1 MTARTKV
8 DKAAQYAHTLDEET
22 QATLNSVRSKNNKAI
37 KWFVISWTIL
47 FLLAVGGI
55 IKQTQIANQSKNHL
69 DCIVKLFTTP
79 LPKDQRSRTI
89 SNPNTTCNINFQ
101 K

>member
-1 MTARTKV
+1 MTKSRV
-8 DKAAQYAHTLDEET
+8 DKASEHAKALDEET
-22 QATLNSVRSKNNKAI
+22 QALLHSVRSKNNKAV

-79 LPKDQRSRTI
+79 IPKDQRSRTI

>member
-1 MTARTKV
+1 MTKSRV
-8 DKAAQYAHTLDEET
+8 DKASEHANTLDTET
-22 QATLNSVRSKNNKAI
+22 QALLHSVRSKNNKAV
-37 KWFVISWTIL
+37 KWFIVSWTIL

-55 IKQTQIANQSKNHL
+55 LRQTQIASQSKNHL
-69 DCIVKLFTTP
+69 DCIVKLFATP

-89 SNPNTTCNINFQ
+89 SNPDTTCNINFQ